1 MEKIRAEILD
11 LDTPLR
17 SAARITINAP
27 ANKIFELIA
36 DPYAHAY
43 FDGSGT
49 VERAL
54 KAPERLSLGAKF
66 GMGMRIKVPY
76 RIKNTVTAFEEGS
89 LISWCHFGGWTWSY
103 ELNQV
108 APNQTV
114 VTEFFDANSA
124 NAFGKWWIKRTD
136 SLNRNPKWM
145 AKSLV
150 LLKALAEQ

>member
-11 LDTPLR
+11 LQDPLTT
-17 SAARITINAP
+17 AARITINAP

-89 LISWCHFGGWTWSY
+89 LISWCHFGGWTWSD
-103 ELNQV
+103 ELNTG
-108 APNQTV
+108 APNQPV
-114 VTEFFDANSA
+114 VPEFFEANSA

>member
-1 MEKIRAEILD
+1 MEKIRAEILEVKI
-11 LDTPLR
+11 PLTA
-17 SAARITINAP
+17 AARIAINAP
-27 ANKIFELIA
+27 AKKIFDLIA

-54 KAPERLSLGAKF
+54 SAPERLSLGSTF
-66 GMGMRIKVPY
+66 GMSMRIKVPY
-76 RIKNTVTAFEEGS
+76 RIKNRVIAFEEGS
-89 LISWCHFGGWTWSY
+89 RISWCHFGGWTWTY
-103 ELNQV
+103 ELNQI

-114 VTEFFDANSA
+114 VTETFDANPA
-124 NAFGKWWIKRTD
+124 NAFGKWWLQRTD

-145 AKSLV
+145 AKSLI